1 MIKKGHI
8 PILFFILFSCLFLY
22 SCSAKRKVRK
32 ADQAFY
38 EYKYDKARK
47 MYSKV
52 LRKVKDKD
60 EKERVRWQIA
70 ESYRYKDDLENG
82 QIAYQNLIQSKYYE
96 KEPLV
101 YYHLGNILLKRSR
114 LDRSLTAFEKYV
126 ELAPED
132 TLGTMALQRVSLARE
147 YEIDPGQYEVEVEKK
162 LNSDL
167 DDWAPT
173 YSNSALNEIIF
184 TSNKNSSIGKNR
196 DEWTGKKFSDLYIVR
211 KDLKGRW
218 GDPKLLEE
226 SEVINTALNEGTP
239 AMNGHFTT
247 LYFTRCEKPEG
258 REGGCAVYASKRT
271 GMVWGAPQR
280 LDMVE
285 DSSAVIG
292 HPTVTPDESMIIV
305 SAQLPG
311 GRGGKDLF
319 YALGSGGTF
328 GELQNLGDVLNTSGN
343 EMFPYLRGDSV
354 LYFSSDFHP
363 GMGGLDIFKSNIT
376 YDDDGEPVFS
386 EPVNMRYP
394 INSIGDDLGIC
405 FHPEGNEEG
414 YFSSN
419 RKYSSGLDI
428 YHFIIEPVI
437 FTISGV
443 IRDMNTLLYVPDVS
457 ITLVGSDSTAIEI
470 KTGESGSYT
479 FPKTQV
485 NPNTDYVIIVEKEGY
500 FSVEE
505 KISTV
510 GLETSKNFK
519 VDVLNFQPVP
529 KDPVVLPEILFDY
542 AKWDLKMQYQ
552 DSLRGLIQ
560 ILEANPTVAIELGAH
575 TDSRGSEEANRELSQ
590 KRAQSVVDYLI
601 DRGIDGDR
609 LTARGYGKTA
619 PRVLQNDMVR
629 DGFTFPAK
637 TQLNDEYIATLSSRI
652 HQEAAHQLN
661 RRIEFIIT
669 STRYVPKQKS
679 DRTKPAVTVA
689 SANDRN
695 GIPITLIG
703 RKELPQMEGFINGMS
718 ELIIIDESQR
728 NAVVSLEVAL
738 ALLRDGYITKDDF
751 EGDPEKVLVGG
762 TIAKNARFMV
772 NDLKIGEK
780 STYDITVIVDH
791 NYKLPL
797 TVPTSVVRDMGNFTI
812 DKEKRL
818 LFFE

>member
-1 MIKKGHI
+1 MMKRDYIS
-8 PILFFILFSCLFLY
+8 ILFFVLLSCLFLY

-47 MYSKV
+47 AYSKV

-60 EKERVRWQIA
+60 EKERIRWQIA

-82 QIAYQNLIQSKYYE
+82 QVAYQNLIQTKYHE

-101 YYHLGNILLKRSR
+101 YYHLGNILLKRDR
-114 LDRSLTAFEKYV
+114 LDRALPALEKYV

-132 TLGTMALQRVSLARE
+132 TLGILALQRVALARE
-147 YEIDPGQYEVEVEKK
+147 YEVDPGQYEVEVEKK
-162 LNSDL
+162 LNSEL
-167 DDWAPT
+167 DDWAPI

-184 TSNKNSSIGKNR
+184 TSNRNASTGKNK
-196 DEWTGKKFSDLYIVR
+196 DEWTGKKFSDLYIAR
-211 KDLKGRW
+211 KDLKGKW
-218 GDPKLLEE
+218 TDPKLLDENE
-226 SEVINTALNEGTP
+226 TINTDLNEGTP

-258 REGGCAVYASKRT
+258 RPGGCAVYTSKRT
-271 GMVWGAPQR
+271 GTVWGAPQR
-280 LDMVE
+280 IDMVE

-292 HPTVTPDESMIIV
+292 HPAITSDESMIIV
-305 SAQLPG
+305 SAILPG
-311 GRGGKDLF
+311 SKGGKDLY
-319 YALGSGGTF
+319 YALGSGGSF
-328 GELQNLGDVLNTSGN
+328 GDLQNLGDVINTPGN

-354 LYFSSDFHP
+354 LYFSSDYHP
-363 GMGGLDIFKSNIT
+363 GMGGLDIFKSTIT
-376 YDDDGEPVFS
+376 YDEEGEPTFS

-414 YFSSN
+414 FFSSN
-419 RKYSSGLDI
+419 RKYANGLDI

-443 IRDMNTLLYVPDVS
+443 VRDMNTLLYVPDVT
-457 ITLVGSDSTAIEI
+457 ITLIGSDSTVITI

-485 NPNTDYVIIVEKEGY
+485 KPNTEYTVVVEREGY

-519 VDVLNFQPVP
+519 VDILNFQPVP
-529 KDPVVLPEILFDY
+529 REPVVLPEILFDY
-542 AKWDLKMQYQ
+542 GKWELKPQYG

-560 ILEANPTVAIELGAH
+560 VLEANPTVAIELAAH
-575 TDSRGSEEANRELSQ
+575 TDSRGSEEANRDLSQ

-609 LTARGYGKTA
+609 LTAKGYGKMT
-619 PRVLQNDMVR
+619 PRTLQKDITR
-629 DGFTFPAK
+629 DGFKFPAG
-637 TQLNDEYIATLSSRI
+637 TNLNDEYIASLSSRI
-652 HQEAAHQLN
+652 HQEAAHQMN
-661 RRIEFIIT
+661 RRIEFVIT
-669 STRYVPKQKS
+669 STRYVPKQGKERARP
-679 DRTKPAVTVA
+679 DVTVA
-689 SANDRN
+689 TGDNRK
-695 GIPITLIG
+695 GIAVEFVG
-703 RKELPQMEGFINGMS
+703 KKELPQVEGFINGMS
-718 ELIIIDESQR
+718 ESVIIDESLR
-728 NAVVSLEVAL
+728 NATISLETAL
-738 ALLRDGYITKDDF
+738 GLLRDGYITKDDF

-762 TIAKNARFMV
+762 TISKNARFII
-772 NDLKIGEK
+772 NDLRIGGK

-791 NYKLPL
+791 TYKLPL
-797 TVPTSVVRDMGNFTI
+797 TIPASVMQDLGDYTI
-812 DKEKRL
+812 DKERRM